1 MNTTKSTTPDDITI
15 EPRRPEFDFSEV
27 SRYWLKDPFTSHFM
41 NALSV
46 YVPYSERM
54 VIEIV
59 RKHKDRVSDP
69 RLLKEIDALFKQ
81 EGRHALLHLR
91 CNKLLTD
98 CGYSIIPLFE
108 KIQKLFVNLVCK
120 ISPAMWELAI
130 PAAFEHFTSA
140 ISREFIK
147 NREGWA
153 GEKSNEAIN
162 FTDWHALEEL
172 EHQAVCYDV
181 YKSLGNR
188 GWVLTFILLF
198 CWIPATIIPVYGAQ
212 LYLLFKDKVLLKP
225 RNWWPYLK
233 FIRKSIPML
242 SRGAFKYLKE
252 SYRPWNP
259 ADQALYRMHF
269 EKMKPFLKKREAA

>member
-1 MNTTKSTTPDDITI
+1 MNTAKSTTPDDIII

-46 YVPYSERM
+46 FVPYSERM

-59 RKHKDRVSDP
+59 RKYKNKISDP
-69 RLLKEIDALFKQ
+69 RLGKEIDALFKQ
-81 EGRHALLHLR
+81 EGRHALLHIR

-98 CGYSIIPLFE
+98 CGYSFIPIFE

-140 ISREFIK
+140 ISREFIS
-147 NREGWA
+147 NRTGWA

-181 YKSLGNR
+181 YKFLGNR
-188 GWVLTFILLF
+188 DWVITFILVF
-198 CWIPATIIPVYGAQ
+198 CWIPATIIPIYGAQ

-225 RNWWPYLK
+225 KNWWPYLK

-242 SRGAFKYLKE
+242 SRGAFKYLSR
-252 SYRPWNP
+252 SYRPWSS
-259 ADQALYRMHF
+259 ADQVLYRKHYK
-269 EKMKPFLKKREAA
+269 KMKPFLEKRGAI